1 MIGAVDEGCGAFFV
15 GDESFCGEDVAGVG
29 VFTGDD
35 DEDAAAEAGF
45 VCLAQA
51 GDAVDDA
58 AVG

>member
-1 MIGAVDEGCGAFFV
+1 MRAVVPFLLAMSPLV
-15 GDESFCGEDVAGVG
+15 VRMAGVG
-29 VFTGDD
+29 VFAGDD

>member
-1 MIGAVDEGCGAFFV
+1 MIGAVNEGCGAFFV
-15 GDESFCGEDVAGVG
+15 GDESFGGEDVARVG
-29 VFTGDD
+29 VFAGDD

-51 GDAVDDA
+51 RDAVDDA

>member
-15 GDESFCGEDVAGVG
+15 GDEAFGGEDVAGV
-29 VFTGDD
+29 VIFTGDD
-35 DEDAAAEAGF
+35 DEDAAAKAGF